1 MVKKIISL
9 CAVIAIIAVGYY
21 QKGTFLA
28 LIHEGGILAIFI
40 SMLLVAICVFFPIVP
55 FPILAGTIGALFG
68 VGNGVLISLTGA
80 MAGTMVFFFLC
91 RYGFR
96 DFAQSKL
103 LKYSKAQQ
111 FDQFLMRNS
120 FIAVLTGRLIPV
132 IPAIIFNTIC
142 SLSKVKW
149 FPFFI
154 ASSIGKLPN
163 ILILS
168 YAGSL
173 FSNNKLYAVGLYG
186 LYLLLVVIIN
196 YIIISRRMS
205 QS

>member
-1 MVKKIISL
+1 MLKRIISL
-9 CAVIAIIAVGYY
+9 GAVLLIIAIGFYQKEMFLHLIHSGGPMAVI
-21 QKGTFLA
+21 
-28 LIHEGGILAIFI
+28 I
-40 SMLLVAICVFFPIVP
+40 SMLLVAICVFFPIIP

-68 VGNGVLISLTGA
+68 IGQGIVISLTGA
-80 MAGTMVFFFLC
+80 MAGTMAFFFLC

-96 DFAQSKL
+96 DFAQGKL
-103 LKYSKAQQ
+103 LKYEKAQE

-120 FIAVLTGRLIPV
+120 FIAVLTCRLIPV
-132 IPAIIFNTIC
+132 IPAILANTII
-142 SLSKVKW
+142 SLSKIKW

-173 FSNNKLYAVGLYG
+173 FNRNKLFAIGLYG
-186 LYLLLVVIIN
+186 LYLFLIGLINFVIVT
-196 YIIISRRMS
+196 RRTS
-205 QS
+205 QN